1 MDAIIFFKIQIVIQF
16 DEVVQG
22 PLYVYYEL
30 TNYYQNNR
38 RYIKSTSQSQLLGQ
52 VHFNLTF
59 YCLKTNVRRG
69 FQPDLYNVT
78 NAC

>member
-1 MDAIIFFKIQIVIQF
+1 MCVCVRALCLHCVQITIQF
-16 DEVVQG
+16 DEVIQG

-52 VHFNLTF
+52 VRMREGYFE
-59 YCLKTNVRRG
+59 C
-69 FQPDLYNVT
+69 
-78 NAC
+78 A